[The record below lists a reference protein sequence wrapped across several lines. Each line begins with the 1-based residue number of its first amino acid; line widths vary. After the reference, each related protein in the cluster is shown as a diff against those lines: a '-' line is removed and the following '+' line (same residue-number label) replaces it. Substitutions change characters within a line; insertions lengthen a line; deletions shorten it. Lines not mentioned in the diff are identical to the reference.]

1 MTDAATDPGL
11 GNATRRV
18 FLVRLTGVAAALAGG
33 GTALRPPPAGASPQR
48 LQAAIKEVVGSAPL
62 RDGKVKL
69 DLPPLSENGNSVSLT
84 VSVDSP
90 MTMADY
96 VKTIHVFNEKNP
108 QPHVL
113 SASFNPRIGVAQLST
128 RIRLNDS
135 QKVVAIA
142 ETSAGAFWMASADVI
157 VTLAACLEETT

>member
-1 MTDAATDPGL
+1 MGAMTEPPRQG
-11 GNATRRV
+11 ATRRV
-18 FLVRLTGVAAALAGG
+18 FLVRLSGAAAVLASGG
-33 GTALRPPPAGASPQR
+33 AGLGVSPAGATPQR
-48 LQAAIKEVVGSAPL
+48 LHDAIKAVVGAAPL
-62 RDGKVKL
+62 REGKVTL

-90 MTMADY
+90 MTMADHIRS
-96 VKTIHVFNEKNP
+96 IHVFNEKNP

-113 SASFNPRIGVAQLST
+113 SAAFNPRIGVAQLST

-142 ETSAGAFWMASADVI
+142 ETSAGDFWMASAEVI

>member
-1 MTDAATDPGL
+1 MDAMADLSTG
-11 GNATRRV
+11 GATRRV
-18 FLVRLTGVAAALAGG
+18 FLVRLTGMAAALAGG
-33 GTALRPPPAGASPQR
+33 GTLLRPSPVGATQQR
-48 LQAAIKEVVGSAPL
+48 LRDAIKEVVGAAPL
-62 RDGKVKL
+62 REGKVAL

-96 VKTIHVFNEKNP
+96 VRTIHVFNEKNP

-142 ETSAGAFWMASADVI
+142 ETSAGDFWMASAEVI
-157 VTLAACLEETT
+157 VTLAACLEEAT